1 MDDIHNKAANSILN
15 NQQDET
21 LKQIFIQEQ
30 LKQNQEA
37 KFGVENTEINFD
49 RINLSKENII
59 SELLNTKEKNSLV
72 YLIKSFFK
80 DKTNQLYT
88 QEDLKEILKHHNQF
102 TTVVEEKLKDKKF
115 KVNKKGYL
123 IFNVDNQWLVG
134 ASAINQS
141 VWFVF
146 TNEKLDVNN
155 GSIYTRQ
162 SNIKTIKLIST
173 FEINAYSAGKVVAI
187 DEVTGKKVVKDKITF
202 IPNWLTNTLTNMQKV
217 ILEPLFNK

>member
-155 GSIYTRQ
+155 GSIYIRQ

>member
-1 MDDIHNKAANSILN
+1 MDDIHNKAASSILN
-15 NQQDET
+15 KQQDET

-37 KFGVENTEINFD
+37 KFGVENTKIDFD
-49 RINLSKENII
+49 HINLSKENII

-88 QEDLKEILKHHNQF
+88 QEDLKEILKHHSQF

-115 KVNKKGYL
+115 KINKKDYL

-162 SNIKTIKLIST
+162 SNIKTIKLLST
-173 FEINAYSAGKVVAI
+173 FEINAYSVGKVVVN
-187 DEVTGKKVVKDKITF
+187 DEVTGEKVVKDKITF
-202 IPNWLTNTLTNMQKV
+202 IPNWLTNTLANMQKV

>member
-15 NQQDET
+15 NQRDET

-37 KFGVENTEINFD
+37 KFGVENTKINFD

-173 FEINAYSAGKVVAI
+173 FEINAYSAGKVVAV
-187 DEVTGKKVVKDKITF
+187 DEVTGEKVVKDKITF
-202 IPNWLTNTLTNMQKV
+202 IPNWLTNTLANMQKV